1 MQISAPLPHVD
12 LTDAQWGLLAEL
24 VTTPQR
30 DPDSSTADAEAAA
43 ARGIDPGQV
52 QRDEPLLSWLKLIER
67 REGRLAATALG
78 AAVHYRRL
86 YESSELRLSEVA
98 RLVEEHERVAPQLT
112 LAVRRLAQGAVSF
125 EEARRGAA
133 RRTA

>member
-12 LTDAQWGLLAEL
+12 LTEAQWGLLAEL
-24 VTTPQR
+24 VTAPLH
-30 DPDSSTADAEAAA
+30 DPGSSLADAEAAV

-67 REGRLAATALG
+67 REDRLAATVLG

-86 YESSELRLSEVA
+86 CESSERRLSEVA
-98 RLVEEHERVAPQLT
+98 RLAEAHETTAPHLA
-112 LAVRRLAQGAVSF
+112 LAVRRLAQGAVTF
-125 EEARRGAA
+125 DEALSGAA
-133 RRTA
+133 RRPA

>member
-1 MQISAPLPHVD
+1 MQFSAPLPHVD
-12 LTDAQWGLLAEL
+12 LAEAQWGLLAEL
-24 VTTPQR
+24 VAAPQR
-30 DPDSSTADAEAAA
+30 DPGSSTADAEAAV

-52 QRDEPLLSWLKLIER
+52 QRDEPLLSWLKLTER
-67 REGRLAATALG
+67 RDGWLGATALG

-98 RLVEEHERVAPQLT
+98 RMVEEHERAAPQLT
-112 LAVRRLAQGAVSF
+112 LAVRRLAQGVVSF

>member
-1 MQISAPLPHVD
+1 MHISAPLPHVD

-24 VTTPQR
+24 VTAPQR
-30 DPDSSTADAEAAA
+30 DPSSSTADAEAAV

-67 REGRLAATALG
+67 REGWLAATALG

-86 YESSELRLSEVA
+86 CESSERRLSEVA
-98 RLVEEHERVAPQLT
+98 RLAQAHETTAPHLA
-112 LAVRRLAQGAVSF
+112 LAVRRLAQGSVTF
-125 EEARRGAA
+125 DEALSGAA
-133 RRTA
+133 RSPA

>member
-30 DPDSSTADAEAAA
+30 DPGSGTADAEAAV
-43 ARGIDPGQV
+43 ARGIDAGQV
-52 QRDEPLLSWLKLIER
+52 QRDEPLLNWLKLIER
-67 REGRLAATALG
+67 RDGRLAATALG

-86 YESSELRLSEVA
+86 CESSERRLSEVV
-98 RLVEEHERVAPQLT
+98 RLAEAHETTAPHLA
-112 LAVRRLAQGAVSF
+112 LAVRLLAQGSVTFDEALSGAVQRP
-125 EEARRGAA
+125 A
-133 RRTA
+133 